1 MERNIRTVNGIVW
14 EQSRPFLEK
23 LASRELLAKPSNAQ
37 LLEILSYS
45 LLPQCTSSLAVH
57 GLGETVALTG
67 EDRDMGVVDQAVNE
81 GCGETVVTKDGIPLA
96 ELQVGGND
104 KALPFIAVGDHLK
117 EQFGGILVE
126 WNKTN
131 FVNDQ

>member
-1 MERNIRTVNGIVW
+1 M
-14 EQSRPFLEK
+14 EK
-23 LASRELLAKPSNAQ
+23 LAGRELPHRPSNAQ
-37 LLEILSYS
+37 LLAILVYS
-45 LLPQCTSSLAVH
+45 LLSQCISSLAVH
-57 GLGETVALTG
+57 GLGEAVTLPG
-67 EDRDMGVVDQAVNE
+67 EDHDMGVMDQAVNE